1 MFSIGEFARHGRISV
16 RMLRH
21 YDAVGVL
28 VPAMV
33 DPVTGYRFYQAGQL
47 SRLNRIIALKDLGF
61 SLRQVQQILDE
72 EVSAAELRG
81 MLKLRQAEVAARIE
95 ADMARMSR
103 IEARLLAIER
113 EEKLPDEGIVVRQI
127 PAVRVAELTATAGSY
142 EPAAITPVI
151 GPLYDNLFCRLARA
165 GLGAAGPAVAY
176 YEDSPIGKGAIAVHA
191 AVPVAVGRAAEHDFS
206 VVDLPEVSRAA
217 TVIHHG
223 SMDNVLSTGQA
234 LARWIDRNGYRST
247 GYLRELTL
255 EHSDDR
261 DQWGTELQAPIE
273 PASAAGGR

>member
-21 YDAVGVL
+21 YDAMGVL
-28 VPAMV
+28 VPAMI

-72 EVSAAELRG
+72 EISAAELRG
-81 MLKLRQAEVAARIE
+81 MLKLRQAELAAQIE
-95 ADMARMSR
+95 ADTARMSR

-113 EEKLPDEGIVVRQI
+113 EENRPDDGIVVRQV
-127 PAVRVAELTATAGSY
+127 PAVRVAELTGTAASY

-151 GPLYDNLFCRLARA
+151 GPLYDDLFCRLARA
-165 GLGAAGPAVAY
+165 ELGTAGPAVAY
-176 YEDSPIGKGAIAVHA
+176 YEDSSAGQGAVIVHA
-191 AVPVAVGRAAEHDFS
+191 AVPVAAGRGTGREFS
-206 VVDLPEVSRAA
+206 VVDLPGISRAA

-223 SMDNVLSTGQA
+223 SMDNVLAAGQA
-234 LARWIDRNGYRST
+234 LARWIDRNGYRSS

-255 EHSDDR
+255 EHSHDR
-261 DQWGTELQAPIE
+261 DLWVTELQAPIE

>member
-1 MFSIGEFARHGRISV
+1 
-16 RMLRH
+16 
-21 YDAVGVL
+21 
-28 VPAMV
+28 MV

-72 EVSAAELRG
+72 EISTAELRG
-81 MLKLRQAEVAARIE
+81 MLRLRQAELAAQIE

-113 EEKLPDEGIVVRQI
+113 EEKLPDEGIVVRPV
-127 PAVRVAELTATAGSY
+127 PAIRVAELTGTAPSY
-142 EPAAITPVI
+142 EPASITPVI

-165 GLGAAGPAVAY
+165 GLAAAGPAVAY
-176 YEDSPIGKGAIAVHA
+176 YEDAPTGKGAVIVHA
-191 AVPVAVGRAAEHDFS
+191 AVPVTADRGAGHDFS
-206 VVDLPEVSRAA
+206 VVDLPEVARAA

-261 DQWGTELQAPIE
+261 DQWVTELQAPVE

>member
-261 DQWGTELQAPIE
+261 DQWVTELQAPVE